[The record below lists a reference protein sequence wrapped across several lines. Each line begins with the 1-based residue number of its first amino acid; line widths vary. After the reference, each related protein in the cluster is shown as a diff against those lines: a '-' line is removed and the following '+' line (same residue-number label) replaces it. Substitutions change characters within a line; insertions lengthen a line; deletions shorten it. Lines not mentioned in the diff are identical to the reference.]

1 MIKLFFHKLKQ
12 INRWAFFCI
21 IAFISL
27 LSGCFSSGTYSGN
40 LSYPKH
46 NYADLTWS
54 LSGTNTNLPSKTSLA
69 FGNQDQIY
77 YSNVQ
82 KKGVINLSSTSSFKK
97 IKPFIDLKEWV
108 ETSVGKVPEASGME
122 VDHQNRIVIADK
134 GTGKLLRISSS
145 ARKLEV
151 LADSYDGYRFSS
163 VDDLRIDQKS
173 QCYLS
178 SKDSGVIYRVDLDS
192 GQIDILNDRVI
203 NPEMICIDPS
213 EGRLLFSEPV
223 NARILFLSLDGTLS
237 SESPQTLIDFAPEVV
252 TPIGLAFDQNELLY
266 VSFGDMKQIRIYDLV
281 KGVELKIL
289 HLNQYAGELRFH
301 SGYLYVGGEEFI
313 TRFKLPSLRP

>member
-1 MIKLFFHKLKQ
+1 MGTTT
-12 INRWAFFCI
+12 
-21 IAFISL
+21 FITL
-27 LSGCFSSGTYSGN
+27 LSGCFSLGTHSDN
-40 LSYPKH
+40 LSHPKH
-46 NYADLTWS
+46 KNPELIWS
-54 LSGTNTNLPSKTSLA
+54 LSRTNTNLPSKTSLA

-82 KKGVINLSSTSSFKK
+82 KKGVINFSTTNSFKN

-108 ETSVGKVPEASGME
+108 ETSVGKVPEPAGME
-122 VDHQNRIVIADK
+122 VDNQNRIVVADR
-134 GTGKLLRISSS
+134 TSGKLLRISSS

-178 SKDSGVIYRVDLDS
+178 SKDSGVIYRIGLDS

-203 NPEMICIDPS
+203 DPEMICIDPS
-213 EGRLLFSEPV
+213 ERRLLFSESE
-223 NARILFLSLDGTLS
+223 NARILFLSLDGAPS

-252 TPIGLAFDQNELLY
+252 TPIGLAFDQDELLY
-266 VSFGDMKQIRIYDLV
+266 VSFGDLKQIRIYDLIR
-281 KGVELKIL
+281 GLELKIL
-289 HLNQYAGELRFH
+289 HLNQYAGKLRFH
-301 SGYLYVGGEEFI
+301 NGFLYIEGEEVI
-313 TRFKLPSLRP
+313 TRFKFPSFRP

>member
-1 MIKLFFHKLKQ
+1 MKQ
-12 INRWAFFCI
+12 INRLAFFI
-21 IAFISL
+21 ITFISL

-54 LSGTNTNLPSKTSLA
+54 LSGTNTNLPSKSSLA
-69 FGNQDQIY
+69 FGNQDQIF

-82 KKGVINLSSTSSFKK
+82 KKGVINLSSTNSSKK
-97 IKPFIDLKEWV
+97 IKEFIDLKEWV
-108 ETSVGKVPEASGME
+108 ETSAGKVPEAAGME

-163 VDDLRIDQKS
+163 VDNMRIDQKS

-192 GQIDILNDRVI
+192 GQIDILNDRMI
-203 NPEMICIDPS
+203 KPEMICIDPS

-223 NARILFLSLDGTLS
+223 NARILFLSLDDTLS

-252 TPIGLAFDQNELLY
+252 TPIGLAFDQDELFY
-266 VSFGDMKQIRIYDLV
+266 VSFGDLKQIRIYDLV

-301 SGYLYVGGEEFI
+301 NGYLYVGGKEFI

>member
-1 MIKLFFHKLKQ
+1 MKLIHRLVFLGTTTFVT
-12 INRWAFFCI
+12 
-21 IAFISL
+21 L
-27 LSGCFSSGTYSGN
+27 LSGCFSLGTHSDN
-40 LSYPKH
+40 LSHPKH
-46 NYADLTWS
+46 KNPELIWS
-54 LSGTNTNLPSKTSLA
+54 LSRTNTNLPSKTSLA

-82 KKGVINLSSTSSFKK
+82 KKGVINFSTTNSFKN

-108 ETSVGKVPEASGME
+108 ETSVGKVPEPAGME
-122 VDHQNRIVIADK
+122 VDNQNRIVVADR

-178 SKDSGVIYRVDLDS
+178 SKDSGVIYRIGLDS

-203 NPEMICIDPS
+203 DPEMICIDPS
-213 EGRLLFSEPV
+213 ERRLLFSESE
-223 NARILFLSLDGTLS
+223 NARILFLSLDGAPS

-252 TPIGLAFDQNELLY
+252 TPIGLAFDQDELLY
-266 VSFGDMKQIRIYDLV
+266 VSFGDLKQIRIYDLIR
-281 KGVELKIL
+281 GLELKIL
-289 HLNQYAGELRFH
+289 HLNQYAGKLRFH
-301 SGYLYVGGEEFI
+301 NGFLYIEGEEVI
-313 TRFKLPSLRP
+313 TRFKFPSFRP

>member
-1 MIKLFFHKLKQ
+1 M
-12 INRWAFFCI
+12 AFFCTT
-21 IAFISL
+21 AFTSL
-27 LSGCFSSGTYSGN
+27 LSGCFSLGTHSNN
-40 LSYPKH
+40 LGHPKR
-46 NYADLTWS
+46 NNADLTWS
-54 LSGTNTNLPSKTSLA
+54 LSKTNTNLPSKTSLA

-82 KKGVINLSSTSSFKK
+82 KKGVINFSSTNSFKK

-108 ETSVGKVPEASGME
+108 ETSVGKVPEAAGME
-122 VDHQNRIVIADK
+122 VDHQNRIVVADK

-178 SKDSGVIYRVDLDS
+178 SKDSGVIYKVDLDS

-213 EGRLLFSEPV
+213 ESRLLFSEPV
-223 NARILFLSLDGTLS
+223 NARILFLSLDGSPS

-252 TPIGLAFDQNELLY
+252 TPIGLAFDQDELLY
-266 VSFGDMKQIRIYDLV
+266 VSFGDLKQIRIYDLV

-289 HLNQYAGELRFH
+289 HLNQYAGKLRLH
-301 SGYLYVGGEEFI
+301 NGYLYVGGEEVI
-313 TRFKLPSLRP
+313 TRFKLRSFRP